1 MTRVLVADDEGPVRT
16 LVKMAMQGA
25 GHEVVEARDGRE
37 ALDAFAGC
45 APDLVILDVMMP
57 KVDGFEVCAR
67 IREHGSEVP
76 VLFLSAKGDET
87 DKVFGLGLGADD
99 YLAKPFGTR
108 EFLARVETLLRR
120 RRLGG
125 LLQKTEPPQMII
137 RIGRAVVNGFDL
149 CLTGRNGARVPL
161 TQREFN
167 LLQLLNLFNGQIVP
181 RESLVRV
188 LWGHETTPNSHT
200 LEQHLYTL
208 RQKVEGNGFVIQT
221 IPRCGVRLE
230 VGRDAEADCRCRS
243 A

>member
-1 MTRVLVADDEGPVRT
+1 MSKILLAEDEPAVRTALVALLESEF
-16 LVKMAMQGA
+16 
-25 GHEVVEARDGRE
+25 HSVEATENGQQ
-37 ALDAFAGC
+37 ALDLYEHLR
-45 APDLVILDVMMP
+45 PDLIILDVMMP
-57 KVDGFEVCAR
+57 VRNGFDVCREVRSRDLAT
-67 IREHGSEVP
+67 P

-99 YLAKPFGTR
+99 YLAKPFGSR

-149 CLTGRNGARVPL
+149 CLTGRDGARVPL

-188 LWGHETTPNSHT
+188 LWGHETPPNSHT

-208 RQKVEGNGFVIQT
+208 RQKVGGNGFMIQT

-230 VGRDAEADCRCRS
+230 VGRDAEADCRSRS